1 VWSIIIL
8 YWQTMSHAERGKS
21 WRGLGLAGIQ
31 PQCRAFSAT
40 AFLAGIR
47 ILNFGGIYWTK
58 FECILLIIL
67 TINDARLVRSL
78 WSREQKPKIFLTFLL
93 FFGGGCG
100 GSRQKME
107 RKFLVLL
114 RRYLLHYTI
123 ILVYNV
129 IGSGILVDMKSES
142 AKLGKNLKRIRTEKG
157 ITQGD
162 IVRTLGVSRSFVSNI
177 ENGKTNPTLST
188 ISNIAKA
195 LSVSTDELL
204 K

>member
-1 VWSIIIL
+1 MMRASSAPFGRG
-8 YWQTMSHAERGKS
+8 QT
-21 WRGLGLAGIQ
+21 Q
-31 PQCRAFSAT
+31 NFS
-40 AFLAGIR
+40 F
-47 ILNFGGIYWTK
+47 
-58 FECILLIIL
+58 
-67 TINDARLVRSL
+67 
-78 WSREQKPKIFLTFLL
+78 PFLL
-93 FFGGGCG
+93 SSGGGVG
-100 GSRQKME
+100 GADK
-107 RKFLVLL
+107 KWKGNFWFLL
-114 RRYLLHYTI
+114 RRYPLHYTI

-129 IGSGILVDMKSES
+129 IGSGIIVDMKSES